1 MKEKMKQEAVER
13 MKMLGISPTAIKIFE
28 EDGEVGLSASPVFP
42 ICGITPEYKKLIDK
56 WEGETG
62 YMAYHAIYNKTSVGA
77 LLSIL
82 FVSGDEEEWE
92 LDRGDMEAG
101 YPMAYV
107 FNLDIP
113 EFSEYGSISVK
124 NVDGVLERIG

>member
-13 MKMLGISPTAIKIFE
+13 MEMLGISTTAIKIFE
-28 EDGEVGLSASPVFP
+28 EDGEVGLSVSPAFP
-42 ICGITPEYKKLIDK
+42 ICEITPEYKKLIDK
-56 WEGETG
+56 WEEKTG
-62 YMAYHAIYNKTSVGA
+62 SMAYHAIYNGAAVGA

-82 FVSGDEEEWE
+82 FVSSDEEEWE
-92 LDRGDMEAG
+92 LDKREMEAG
-101 YPMAYV
+101 SPMAYV

-124 NVDGVLERIG
+124 NVDGILERIG

>member
-13 MKMLGISPTAIKIFE
+13 MEMLGISPTAIKIFE
-28 EDGEVGLSASPVFP
+28 EDGEVGLSVSPAFP
-42 ICGITPEYKKLIDK
+42 ICEITPEYKKLIDK
-56 WEGETG
+56 WEEKTG
-62 YMAYHAIYNKTSVGA
+62 SMAYHAIYNGAAVGA

-82 FVSGDEEEWE
+82 FVSSDEEEWE
-92 LDRGDMEAG
+92 LDKRDMEAV

-124 NVDGVLERIG
+124 NVDGILERIG

>member
-13 MKMLGISPTAIKIFE
+13 MEMLGISPTAIKIFE
-28 EDGEVGLSASPVFP
+28 EDGEVGLSVSPAFP
-42 ICGITPEYKKLIDK
+42 ICEITPEYKKLIDK
-56 WEGETG
+56 WEEKTG
-62 YMAYHAIYNKTSVGA
+62 SMAYHAIYNGADVGA

-82 FVSGDEEEWE
+82 FVSSDEEEWE
-92 LDRGDMEAG
+92 LDKRDMEAG
-101 YPMAYV
+101 CPMAYV

-124 NVDGVLERIG
+124 NVDGILERIG